1 MADPVE
7 DRIFLTAADGVRIAV
22 SRLRAGHR
30 EAVVIAPGFFQSKDT
45 PTFRRIARDFAR
57 DFDVLAMDF
66 RGHGGSG
73 GRFTFSERE
82 PLDLEAV
89 AAFGAGHYEGLWA
102 AGFSYGGAA
111 ALLTQ
116 ARGRA
121 RFKGIACAGSPMAPR
136 EIEFEWWRRSSFRSG
151 RRSLE
156 PGCGCRMAAPWR
168 TGRPAIDAVRGRSD
182 TPLLFVHGSEDRIV
196 HPRHSRMMYDAAAGR
211 KELHIIGGGGHAE
224 DLFRTHPEELRG
236 IFSGWFERARADAGT
251 SGVSGARAVPW

>member
-1 MADPVE
+1 MADPAE
-7 DRIFLTAADGVRIAV
+7 DRIFLSAADGVRIAV

-57 DFDVLAMDF
+57 DFDVLAVDF
-66 RGHGGSG
+66 RGHGASG
-73 GRFTFSERE
+73 GRYTFSERE

-102 AGFSYGGAA
+102 AGFSYGGAI
-111 ALLTQ
+111 ALLAQ
-116 ARGRA
+116 SGRV
-121 RFKGIACAGSPMAPR
+121 RFRGIACVGSPMAPR
-136 EIEFEWWRRSSFRSG
+136 EIEFEWWRRSSIRSG

-168 TGRPAIDAVRGRSD
+168 ARLGAIDAVRGLSD
-182 TPLLFVHGSEDRIV
+182 TRLLFVHGSEDRIV
-196 HPRHSRMMYDAAAGR
+196 HPRHSRMMYDAAPGP

-224 DLFRTHPEELRG
+224 DLFRTHPAELRG
-236 IFSGWFERARADAGT
+236 IFSGWFERAF
-251 SGVSGARAVPW
+251 ARAATREPLR